1 MNCAFTADS
10 SQALGFHAAVGG
22 KLSSFG
28 ISCCRWRQAFQLWDF
43 MLPLAASFPALGF
56 RAAVGGELSSFGIS
70 CRRWRQAFQ
79 LWDFMPPLAASF
91 PALGFRVAVGGKL
104 SSFGNPCCIMQET
117 FQPSFSNPQK
127 NVNCQLSIVNYPY
140 LCHPKIQNDE
150 LWKTSA
156 K

>member
-1 MNCAFTADS
+1 
-10 SQALGFHAAVGG
+10 LGTVAHAVG

-28 ISCCRWRQAFQLWDF
+28 NRCPRRGEAFQPWEL
-43 MLPLAASFPALGF
+43 LPTPWGSFPALGI
-56 RAAVGGELSSFGIS
+56 V
-70 CRRWRQAFQ
+70 
-79 LWDFMPPLAASF
+79 
-91 PALGFRVAVGGKL
+91 ALVVGKL

-127 NVNCQLSIVNYPY
+127 NVNWQLSIVNYPY